1 MKKFL
6 SIFLT
11 LIFIF
16 CFVGCTEKAEAK
28 KSDEIIINMP
38 KDNTVNGYREDNNS
52 SKLPSVIEG
61 DKVVAGNVQTNQTSL
76 SYCGNKNSK
85 IFHNLTCSSLK
96 SMKEENR
103 INFATRE
110 EYVNNG
116 YTPCKK
122 CNP

>member
-16 CFVGCTEKAEAK
+16 CFVGCTEKAETK
-28 KSDEIIINMP
+28 KSDEITINMP
-38 KDNTVNGYREDNNS
+38 KDNTVNSYRKDNNS
-52 SKLPSVIEG
+52 SKLPSVIEA
-61 DKVVAGNVQTNQTSL
+61 DKVVAGNVQNNQTSV

-85 IFHNLTCSSLK
+85 IFHNLTCSSIK

-110 EYVNNG
+110 ECVNNG
-116 YTPCKK
+116 YTPCKR